1 MSSPID
7 IIKEG
12 PLPESIKSYLIDSS
26 NLQEWQEVWLGYVF
40 IFQPAYPRVNQKQF
54 EVLNAAS
61 YMAARAVYEMDHVY
75 DLQVTGKAIRANL
88 INGQYLFNES
98 QRLLSKLF
106 HFDSPFWKMYY
117 QRLEEHYKELELSGQ
132 QYMLTDDLYQELLQ
146 YKYALMYVPLDAL
159 YILDEQKSSYVNT
172 ALLSALKLFIKGYNL
187 PNEVEGLADDIEQ
200 EINNYAY
207 WRLLEELQQ
216 HNIPNPGKAAE
227 LQNLLYATRLAETLY
242 DEATADLEQSLRVIK
257 ELSLYHFENMIKRR
271 IASTEKRKELV
282 TNHIE
287 QIMATL

>member
-1 MSSPID
+1 MTSLIS

-12 PLPESIKSYLIDSS
+12 PLPDPIKNHLINSS
-26 NLQEWQEVWLGYVF
+26 NLKDWQEVWLGYVF
-40 IFQPAYPRVNQKQF
+40 IFQPAYPRINQKQF
-54 EVLNAAS
+54 ELLNAAS
-61 YMAARAVYEMDHVY
+61 YLGARAVYEMDHVY
-75 DLQVTGKAIRANL
+75 DLQITGKAIRPNL

-98 QRLLSKLF
+98 QRLLSQLF

-132 QYMLTDDLYQELLQ
+132 KYMLNDERYQELLQ

-159 YILDEQKSSYVNT
+159 YVLDDQKSSDINT
-172 ALLSALKLFIKGYNL
+172 ALLSALKFFIKGYNL

-200 EINNYAY
+200 GINNYAW
-207 WRLLEELQQ
+207 WRLIEELQQ
-216 HNIPNPGKAAE
+216 YDIPNPDNAAE
-227 LQNLLYATRLAETLY
+227 LQNLLFATRLGETLY
-242 DEATADLEQSLRVIK
+242 DEAIAALEQSLRIIK
-257 ELSLYHFENMIKRR
+257 DFSLFHFENMIKRR
-271 IASTEKRKELV
+271 IKSTEKRKELV